1 MGRASSTGP
10 PLLRQSLGN
19 GDCGDF
25 NLGAKRHLKLWG
37 SYRFK
42 FTFQL
47 SPLPGCVTLGT
58 GLHLSEAI
66 LTCKV
71 ERITA
76 PPRGGCEG

>member
-1 MGRASSTGP
+1 MISSTD
-10 PLLRQSLGN
+10 PLLPS
-19 GDCGDF
+19 
-25 NLGAKRHLKLWG
+25 KLTEWVLSRDTGKETPKAFLG

-42 FTFQL
+42 FTSQL
-47 SPLPGCVTLGT
+47 SLLPGCVTLGT